1 MKAPAAQPSV
11 TAGGPVLEAVGLS
24 KSFRPVEVLK
34 DVSLAPGL
42 TGGPSQAQQSTNGHG
57 ASTSSQ

>member
-24 KSFRPVEVLK
+24 KSFPPVEVLK
-34 DVSLAPGL
+34 DVSLAVNPGEVHL
-42 TGGPSQAQQSTNGHG
+42 SSARTEP
-57 ASTSSQ
+57 ASPLS